1 METREIDVDELD
13 RRLAEGAVLIDV
25 RRPDEH
31 EQAHIPGAT
40 LIPLDQVPDRVDE
53 LPADREILVIC
64 RSGGRSAAA
73 CEFLMTNGIE
83 ATNIAGGMLA
93 WIDSG
98 RPFGGTAAE
107 RSEA

>member
-73 CEFLMTNGIE
+73 CKFLMT
-83 ATNIAGGMLA
+83 
-93 WIDSG
+93 
-98 RPFGGTAAE
+98 
-107 RSEA
+107 